1 MLLRGFLSAITG
13 KARHRPV
20 KLKNIQP
27 ICILMCLLTAHAA
40 KFDFKA
46 VFSAPCVD
54 IMTLSTPVPELTEF
68 TVCTYIQLDSSDPWT
83 AFTYQLP
90 TSPTNSYELGLLGDS
105 SSLKIWMFGT
115 EITVF
120 ERLKP
125 HTWYEVCI
133 MWDGS
138 NDSMGFYLDGTLK
151 ESRKLEN
158 STKLDGGG
166 SVVLG
171 CSHFKD
177 INASASVGLVGNIYM
192 FRMWDRA
199 QTSLLQKCIDGKV
212 IKWRKDDWIYIST
225 VVQKDSSLHCAKG
238 TESDPSTSVSGSTTS
253 VPPIS
258 PPNTPTTV
266 VSGIFTGGTG
276 VNTRETKTLTT
287 GSNTFSET
295 TNITNVTE
303 FTLGTSKSSTL
314 WTSSLNTIVTNG
326 SSSWSS
332 GVTSQHAYVTSEFG
346 QITTESMNC
355 SFNDTEAFQNWHS
368 DICNTSCDYGSAYE
382 IILQKDC
389 ALAEHI
395 LKNLFLKNNNSIT
408 FIVNNCSVLALG
420 LNDTVLDICSTLNN
434 PVIIQYILSLKT
446 LDYYCCCLEE
456 CSIPNCVDSTL
467 TCPPGGSV
475 TTGVKSTTFNNTGLT
490 IATAFMNGSGT
501 TVYSGPSATFT
512 KGSSATFNSGPIT
525 TFNNE
530 TITSEVTLTVNSKSK
545 TTHNSGSKS
554 TDSGSSATVNHGTA
568 VTSNNETST
577 RGERGTM
584 TTGISE
590 AANNAS
596 HTTDNIGPIATVI
609 RGTDTTANDSLLTT
623 LNNGF
628 NTTSNSGRLTTIDS
642 GTHTTVNNNPLTTL
656 NNGFN
661 TTAGGEPARTTN
673 SGSNSTTNRTPK
685 TAIADGYNTTSYS
698 GPRTST
704 HNTTDNTG
712 YTTTFHSGSETT
724 SSNSQTVTITNGS
737 VTSDKTTTSTNIT
750 DDLKDL
756 ADLLSSSNLNSS
768 TVDYIVSRLEK
779 HLSGEVSPHDGEALL
794 NILSTFLNISQA
806 LLGPVS
812 NRLIRIVDKIALQ
825 LTFRGKCL
833 SLTSQSLA
841 LAVNKVNVSSFIGT
855 SFSVNSSS
863 GLQVSLGSQ
872 EPANSDGSVLLP
884 ASLINDL
891 SPGDKKNAS
900 RVQFNYYAKTSFF
913 KDSSLTTNQ
922 RLVSKVI
929 SSSFANLSVT
939 NLSENITVTLKT
951 SPRNGTEKV
960 DCVFWDFNQNNG
972 SGGWSSYGCVV
983 ANTTQNETVCQ
994 CNHMTSFAI
1003 LMNVSPNDQLN
1014 PEDLLVLT
1022 FITYIGCGL
1031 SAIFLSVTLITY
1043 IAFEKIRRDYPSKIL
1058 IQLVLP
1064 WFANLTFLLNPW
1076 IALYNDVPG
1085 LCISVAAFLHYFV
1098 LVSITRMG
1106 LEAFHMYSVS
1116 SKVFN
1121 TYVRKYILKFC
1132 NVGWGAHGW
1141 LWQ

>member
-238 TESDPSTSVSGSTTS
+238 TESDPSTSGQINHNIHMFYKRSLRVSGSTTS

-545 TTHNSGSKS
+545 TTHNSG
-554 TDSGSSATVNHGTA
+554 N
-568 VTSNNETST
+568 
-577 RGERGTM
+577 
-584 TTGISE
+584 
-590 AANNAS
+590 
-596 HTTDNIGPIATVI
+596 
-609 RGTDTTANDSLLTT
+609 
-623 LNNGF
+623 
-628 NTTSNSGRLTTIDS
+628 
-642 GTHTTVNNNPLTTL
+642 
-656 NNGFN
+656 
-661 TTAGGEPARTTN
+661 
-673 SGSNSTTNRTPK
+673 
-685 TAIADGYNTTSYS
+685 
-698 GPRTST
+698 
-704 HNTTDNTG
+704 
-712 YTTTFHSGSETT
+712 
-724 SSNSQTVTITNGS
+724 
-737 VTSDKTTTSTNIT
+737 
-750 DDLKDL
+750 DLKDL